1 VRPDGSTRWWPGRT
15 GALAVLP
22 AVRLGGLRDAF
33 ALLLTTLGRKD

>member
-1 VRPDGSTRWWPGRT
+1 
-15 GALAVLP
+15 VLP